1 MKEVIA
7 TDAHIV
13 ARDDLVNLIRKHADK
28 VSAVELLAIAAHM
41 VGQLVAMQDQRRITP
56 AAAMQV
62 VAANVEAG
70 NQSVVSNLNDPKG
83 SA

>member
-1 MKEVIA
+1 MREVIA
-7 TDAHIV
+7 TEAHTV
-13 ARDDLVNLIRKHADK
+13 ARDDLVALIRKHADK
-28 VSAVELLAIAAHM
+28 VSAVEILAIAAHM

-56 AAAMQV
+56 VAAMQV